1 MSEENIKKLEVEC
14 LSNSGKEK
22 DKKENSLVLFAEA
35 YVQVQNIQ
43 HRYVCCQE

>member
-1 MSEENIKKLEVEC
+1 MKKLEVEC

-35 YVQVQNIQ
+35 YVQVKEILL
-43 HRYVCCQE
+43 RYVCCPE